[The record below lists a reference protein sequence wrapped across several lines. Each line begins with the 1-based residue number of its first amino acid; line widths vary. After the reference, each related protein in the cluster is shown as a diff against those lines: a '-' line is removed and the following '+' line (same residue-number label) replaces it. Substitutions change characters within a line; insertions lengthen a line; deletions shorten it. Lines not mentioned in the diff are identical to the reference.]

1 MAEYKSVSCPS
12 CGAVLTSRVRVDTSN
27 IKHTKCPKC
36 GKSLTVET
44 GNGKARVR

>member
-12 CGAVLTSRVRVDTSN
+12 CGATLTARVRVDVSST
-27 IKHTKCPKC
+27 KHTKCPKC

-44 GNGKARVR
+44 GNGRARVR

>member
-12 CGAVLTSRVRVDTSN
+12 CGATLIARERVDVRST
-27 IKHTKCPKC
+27 KHTTCPKC

-44 GNGKARVR
+44 GNGRARVR